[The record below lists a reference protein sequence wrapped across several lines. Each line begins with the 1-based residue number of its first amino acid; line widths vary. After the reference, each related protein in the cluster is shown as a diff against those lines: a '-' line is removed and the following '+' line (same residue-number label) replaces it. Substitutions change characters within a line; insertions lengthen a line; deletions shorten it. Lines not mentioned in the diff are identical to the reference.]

1 MNEFIAHRH
10 RNLSKKGRY
19 FFTKN
24 TYLDYHWIP
33 AKSWTPHSYT
43 LVYFLGYNG
52 ALPQNLVQNDS
63 HNLLCIVDRSGP
75 QSRGSWYFGSQGVPI
90 TLNFVLNFIT
100 QLCQAEL
107 MVAENIIFSGKGM
120 GGHMALFCQQKFKSV
135 ASIVHNPTTNLVSSK
150 YVEETFIHCQ
160 KYLSN

>member
-10 RNLSKKGRY
+10 RNRSKKGRY
-19 FFTKN
+19 FISKN

-33 AKSWTPHSYT
+33 AQSWTPHSYT

-75 QSRGSWYFGSQGVPI
+75 QSRGSWYFGSQGP
-90 TLNFVLNFIT
+90 N
-100 QLCQAEL
+100 E
-107 MVAENIIFSGKGM
+107 VAEDGDTDQPSRQMKMNDGRDEQDVTGGGKE
-120 GGHMALFCQQKFKSV
+120 V
-135 ASIVHNPTTNLVSSK
+135 SILENP
-150 YVEETFIHCQ
+150 
-160 KYLSN
+160 